1 MTLERLVSTPNYPD
15 LLRLH
20 DQGVVVLGAGQGIG
34 KEVCHALAQAGA
46 RLLCVDRDE
55 DLARRV
61 AHETHG
67 IAFVADVTQRHDMER
82 IIATA
87 EGTFGNQFR
96 GLVDIVGV
104 AHIGPLESFD
114 DTAWGGQMDIVLRH
128 AFLAL
133 QIGGTSLKRLGGGA
147 MTFVGSISGL
157 QSVPGQS
164 IYGAAKAALHQL
176 VRCAAHEFGPTGVRV
191 NAVAPSFVRTP
202 RLEARLDEAFWTQL
216 EKTIPMR
223 RVGQPSDVA
232 AAVLFLQSE
241 LARYV
246 TANVLTLDGG
256 TSAVAALIPP

>member
-1 MTLERLVSTPNYPD
+1 VPTPNYLD
-15 LLRLH
+15 LVRLN
-20 DQGVVVLGAGQGIG
+20 DQGMVVLGAGQGIG

-55 DLARRV
+55 ELARQI
-61 AHETHG
+61 AHDIDG
-67 IAFVADVTQRHDMER
+67 IAFVADVTQRNDMGR
-82 IIATA
+82 LIAAA
-87 EGTFGNQFR
+87 EDTFGKEFR

-114 DTAWGGQMDIVLRH
+114 DATWNGQMDIVLRH

-133 QIGGTSLKRLGGGA
+133 QIGGASLKRLGGGA
-147 MTFVGSISGL
+147 LTFVGSISGL
-157 QSVPGQS
+157 QSVPGQA
-164 IYGAAKAALHQL
+164 IYGAAKAALHHL
-176 VRCAAHEFGPTGVRV
+176 VRCAAHEFGPSGVRV

-202 RLEARLDEAFWTQL
+202 RLEARLDEAFWTRL
-216 EKTIPMR
+216 ETTIPMR